1 MARPGSRVRPLETPG
16 NRRPREMIV
25 APLNSGEQNPAYR
38 LSSTRVFLS
47 SSYGP
52 DFLGQAYVAEACRN
66 KAPSFQP
73 PEVEFAGCALF
84 LLVGYQ
90 RVERGV
96 GDVRMSERGLH
107 EPQVLDG
114 PQQPV
119 ANVCRKRCGVQS
131 ATLARSPQRAVIRSM
146 SRRCG

>member
-25 APLNSGEQNPAYR
+25 ASLNREEQNPAYR
-38 LSSTRVFLS
+38 PSSTRVLLS
-47 SSYGP
+47 NSYGP
-52 DFLGQAYVAEACRN
+52 DFLGQAHVAEACRN

-73 PEVEFAGCALF
+73 PEVEFADCAGL

-96 GDVRMSERGLH
+96 GDV
-107 EPQVLDG
+107 
-114 PQQPV
+114 
-119 ANVCRKRCGVQS
+119 
-131 ATLARSPQRAVIRSM
+131 
-146 SRRCG
+146 